1 MSKMIKFK
9 QGIYQNPTHFDVTDV
24 SGNTK
29 NIIPNFGNVIQ
40 QGTLFTSEIFNEITR
55 QVSYTIVDTSIAIN
69 DFVGT
74 LEGLELADLTDN
86 LKVILVPN
94 TTNSGPATINIQ
106 NLGIVPIKKQGNIA
120 LEKGDII
127 RKQHSILNYSSEFN
141 CFELL
146 NPMSYNQKL
155 EDLFT
160 SVSNGKSLIA
170 TAITDKGVPTNSSDT
185 FQKMAD
191 NINEIKIKYYSV
203 GSTSNYNTFELMQRF
218 NFDPVIVLRMN

>member
-1 MSKMIKFK
+1 MSKLIKFK

-29 NIIPNFGNVIQ
+29 KIVPNFGTVIQ

-55 QVSYTIVDTSIAIN
+55 QISYTVIDTNTVANTYI
-69 DFVGT
+69 GT
-74 LEGLELADLTDN
+74 LEGLESGDLTDN
-86 LKVILVPN
+86 LKIILVPN
-94 TTNSGPATINIQ
+94 TNNTGPSTINIQ
-106 NLGIVPIKKQGNIA
+106 SLGVISIKKQGNIA

-218 NFDPVIVLRMN
+218 NFDPVITLRMN